1 MVKALI
7 IVIMSAMLAGCASPY
22 HSMRDSGYS
31 YPATRTYV
39 LSPSYFDAAWY
50 PWWSMDY
57 FYLGSHY
64 YRPFDSSFS
73 FGLYSGYPYYSPY
86 FFPGYYSA
94 WYAPYRYYDPWF
106 GGNYGWG
113 FGYSHYHPYWR
124 HHYAAPED
132 RTPRRDPANARVPR
146 QGKYW
151 DDGQLGYSGQGSPEK
166 PRAARNV
173 SVAPSGNAGDRG
185 MVIIN
190 RSDSKIGPTRAGPVS
205 GAGMAPS
212 QAAVPR
218 SRIPAADVRVNP
230 APVAVP
236 SRRSYPSP
244 MKQSTRRYS
253 DPGTKSGKSGN
264 R

>member
-7 IVIMSAMLAGCASPY
+7 IVIMSAMLAGCASSY
-22 HSMRDSGYS
+22 HSMRDWEYY

-64 YRPFDSSFS
+64 YRPFGSPFS
-73 FGLYSGYPYYSPY
+73 FGLYSGYPYYNPY

-106 GGNYGWG
+106 GGSYGWG
-113 FGYSHYHPYWR
+113 FGFSHYYPYWR
-124 HHYAAPED
+124 RHDGEPTDRAPL
-132 RTPRRDPANARVPR
+132 RDPSNGRVPR
-146 QGKYW
+146 RGKYG
-151 DDGQLGYSGQGSPEK
+151 DDERLGYSGQGSPET
-166 PRAARNV
+166 PRAVRNV
-173 SVAPSGNAGDRG
+173 SVAPSGSAGDRG

-205 GAGMAPS
+205 GARTAPS
-212 QAAVPR
+212 QPDVLR
-218 SRIPAADVRVNP
+218 SRIPAAELRVNP
-230 APVAVP
+230 GPVAAP

-244 MKQSTRRYS
+244 MMPSTKRYS
-253 DPGTKSGKSGN
+253 APVTKSGKSGD